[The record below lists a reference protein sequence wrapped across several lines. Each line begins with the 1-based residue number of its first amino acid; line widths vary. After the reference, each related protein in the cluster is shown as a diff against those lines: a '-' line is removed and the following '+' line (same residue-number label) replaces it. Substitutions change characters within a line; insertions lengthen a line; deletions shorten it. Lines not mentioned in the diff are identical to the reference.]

1 MHNDCTKL
9 GLQRSLLRGL
19 KLLIVRRFQLLI
31 ILFKSKMFIRA
42 LVNGKRSCF
51 VLYVEREAQSLLNTY
66 YSSFKDGMRL

>member
-42 LVNGKRSCF
+42 LANAKRSCF
-51 VLYVEREAQSLLNTY
+51 VLCVETPMAFESL
-66 YSSFKDGMRL
+66 RLLISV